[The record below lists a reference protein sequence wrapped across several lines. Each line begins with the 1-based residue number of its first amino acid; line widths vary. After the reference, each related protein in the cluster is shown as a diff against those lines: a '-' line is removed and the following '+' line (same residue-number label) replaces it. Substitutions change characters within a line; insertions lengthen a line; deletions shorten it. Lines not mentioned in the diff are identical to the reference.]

1 MSISILPSWCIV
13 DIDSMA
19 LSCKYW
25 VDCWLGNF
33 RDEYV
38 DIIQNIVNIANVNE
52 SNDAFVFSM

>member
-1 MSISILPSWCIV
+1 
-13 DIDSMA
+13 MA
-19 LSCKYW
+19 LSCKYR

-33 RDEYV
+33 LDEYV